1 MVSGGLRDEKVGL
14 GENGSVAEEHAEL
27 GCWVERSVSQ
37 TLEGLQGS
45 VLHKPHRPS
54 RNALSQ
60 PLSDKVVYR
69 VDVALDTMFT
79 NPQGT
84 TSLNE
89 PQYFPSQELGSK
101 FINTGL
107 ILSSHSVPR
116 AGVDR
121 IRNAMDWCVELT
133 VGLERS
139 EIHHVLSALFELGVD
154 VGMGVEK
161 QYTYLFIRGARM
173 GVALM
178 ENGLKMP
185 LRYKM

>member
-1 MVSGGLRDEKVGL
+1 MGLWQRNLLSLAAGWGRCFPDSGESSGLCE
-14 GENGSVAEEHAEL
+14 
-27 GCWVERSVSQ
+27 
-37 TLEGLQGS
+37 
-45 VLHKPHRPS
+45 PHRPS
-54 RNALSQ
+54 YNALSQ
-60 PLSDKVVYR
+60 PLSDKVVSR

-121 IRNAMDWCVELT
+121 IRNATDWCVELT

-139 EIHHVLSALFELGVD
+139 ELNYVLSVLSELGVD
-154 VGMGVEK
+154 VGVGVGK
-161 QYTYLFIRGARM
+161 QYTYLFIRGA
-173 GVALM
+173 
-178 ENGLKMP
+178 
-185 LRYKM
+185 